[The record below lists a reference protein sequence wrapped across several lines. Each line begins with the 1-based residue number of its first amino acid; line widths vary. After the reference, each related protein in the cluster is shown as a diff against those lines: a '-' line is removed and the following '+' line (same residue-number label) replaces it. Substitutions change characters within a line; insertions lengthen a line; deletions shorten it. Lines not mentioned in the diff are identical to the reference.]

1 MLSIY
6 NLSKVFD
13 DGEGKNE
20 WKKSIDD
27 TSSLDRL
34 TVKIVNILKNKWIYR
49 WIAIFLFMNENLTIK
64 KFLSRTR
71 KFVVTTN
78 EKMSPEILE
87 KPKIVKGK
95 LAKTC

>member
-1 MLSIY
+1 
-6 NLSKVFD
+6 
-13 DGEGKNE
+13 
-20 WKKSIDD
+20 
-27 TSSLDRL
+27 
-34 TVKIVNILKNKWIYR
+34 
-49 WIAIFLFMNENLTIK
+49 MNENLTIE

-71 KFVVTTN
+71 EFVVTTN